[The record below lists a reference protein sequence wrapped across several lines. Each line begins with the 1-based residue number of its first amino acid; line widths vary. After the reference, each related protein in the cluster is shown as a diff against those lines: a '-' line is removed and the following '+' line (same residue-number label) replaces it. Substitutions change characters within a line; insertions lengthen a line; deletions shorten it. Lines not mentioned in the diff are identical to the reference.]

1 MTKCK
6 HREAQTSDAETAKL
20 RGVRAA
26 P

>member
-1 MTKCK
+1 MTRCK